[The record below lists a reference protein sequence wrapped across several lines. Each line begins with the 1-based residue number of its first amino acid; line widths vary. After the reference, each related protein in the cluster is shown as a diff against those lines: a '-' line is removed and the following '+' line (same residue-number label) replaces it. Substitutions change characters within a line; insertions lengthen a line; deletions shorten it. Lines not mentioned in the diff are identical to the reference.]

1 MNHQTN
7 FQAGTILAQN
17 NCQGS
22 EFLVRLTNELV
33 TKTLEIQELNMVCE
47 KESSFYFLL
56 KRSEVRDGILCFLEC
71 LVLHSNFR

>member
-22 EFLVRLTNELV
+22 ELSVRVTNELV
-33 TKTLEIQELNMVCE
+33 TKSPEIQELNMVCE

-56 KRSEVRDGILCFLEC
+56 KRSEVHDSILCFLKC
-71 LVLHSNFR
+71 LMLHSNFQ